1 MRNTIDLDWT
11 PTLKHLYAS
20 GGCCGACFP
29 YEQCAAGTMD
39 AGISQENGAAQNIT
53 FDVGP
58 GEVFVVPQGLLHH
71 NHNAQCTPNVF
82 LQTFASS
89 DPGAINMIGALAAMG
104 LGSEAGAAAMLA
116 SGAELVEASPQG
128 AFAVDQACLKKCG
141 FPDTGAPGDGLQ
153 DLPADFASLFGLGA
167 GTVPTPVS
175 A

>member
-1 MRNTIDLDWT
+1 
-11 PTLKHLYAS
+11 
-20 GGCCGACFP
+20 
-29 YEQCAAGTMD
+29 
-39 AGISQENGAAQNIT
+39 
-53 FDVGP
+53 
-58 GEVFVVPQGLLHH
+58 
-71 NHNAQCTPNVF
+71 
-82 LQTFASS
+82 
-89 DPGAINMIGALAAMG
+89 MIGALAAMG